1 MGKLPE
7 RGVGDSIVPTAAS
20 TSERSG
26 KGAPDRVVNRNAMEI
41 VAPPN
46 TSLVLRSTRPNPLI
60 DDKSIIKIPVFIS
73 I

>member
-41 VAPPN
+41 GAP
-46 TSLVLRSTRPNPLI
+46 
-60 DDKSIIKIPVFIS
+60 
-73 I
+73 

>member
-1 MGKLPE
+1 MIFKSQSPIMGKLPE

-41 VAPPN
+41 GAPQYE
-46 TSLVLRSTRPNPLI
+46 L
-60 DDKSIIKIPVFIS
+60 
-73 I
+73 

>member
-41 VAPPN
+41 VAPPQYEPSFALHAPQPSN
-46 TSLVLRSTRPNPLI
+46 R
-60 DDKSIIKIPVFIS
+60 
-73 I
+73 

>member
-41 VAPPN
+41 GAPQYEPN
-46 TSLVLRSTRPNPLI
+46 FALHAPQPSNR
-60 DDKSIIKIPVFIS
+60 
-73 I
+73 

>member
-1 MGKLPE
+1 MVFKSQSPIMGKLPE

-41 VAPPN
+41 GAPQYEPSFALHAPQPSN
-46 TSLVLRSTRPNPLI
+46 R
-60 DDKSIIKIPVFIS
+60 
-73 I
+73 